1 MQIQLTEKAAH
12 KMKSILAE
20 ERQDDLKIRIGVQ
33 GGGCSGLSYFM
44 TIEKNITERDKVLE
58 QHGVQLCVD
67 AKSAM
72 YLEGIELDF
81 TDGLNGSGFVFNN
94 PNAMRTC
101 GCGSSFSV

>member
-1 MQIQLTEKAAH
+1 MQIQLTEKAA
-12 KMKSILAE
+12 KQMKTILNSEAG
-20 ERQDDLKIRIGVQ
+20 DDLKIRIGVQ

-44 TIEKNITERDKVLE
+44 NIEQQITERDKVFERL
-58 QHGVQLCVD
+58 GVQLCVD